1 MRANLS
7 FLRSGAMTASGVPL
21 MPWYLVHR
29 IHHHQP
35 WLHQLERVQTGV
47 ALEIRAWARALPVL
61 LPHRPCLVRPP
72 PALLRAQRTGATLE
86 TRPRQHQSWSQHLRR
101 PPCPP
106 LNRLRLLAMGL
117 RVAMSGEPSGQP
129 QAPRRPLRCQGS
141 FRLLGTLEQLQC
153 RSGQTNH
160 MIWKQLAL
168 VAPPVLKPLVVMY
181 PELRTLCQH
190 RRLQPQRR
198 LQVMTSATLV
208 MSTMLLRQLR
218 HNKLQAT
225 MTGATLVV
233 VLWRQ
238 RPCQRHPWRLQLL
251 LFLLLPLYQRQPCR
265 RPHHKQLRRRLAT
278 MSGATLVVVLW
289 RQRPCQRHPWRLQLL
304 LLLLLL
310 LCRRPHLR
318 ATTTGATLV
327 VFLWRHLHLLWHTQQ
342 CQCQPCRP
350 LRLATMIGAT
360 LGVPRRQRRPPR
372 RPPEPPRLGT
382 TGAPLR
388 TRLPPLPLGQ
398 PPLPRAAGRALLD
411 HPQPPQ
417 LRLPLR

>member
-47 ALEIRAWARALPVL
+47 ALEIRAWVRALPVL

-72 PALLRAQRTGATLE
+72 PALLRAQRTGVTLE

-106 LNRLRLLAMGL
+106 LNRLRILAMGL

-181 PELRTLCQH
+181 PELRALCQH

-233 VLWRQ
+233 VLWR
-238 RPCQRHPWRLQLL
+238 
-251 LFLLLPLYQRQPCR
+251 
-265 RPHHKQLRRRLAT
+265 
-278 MSGATLVVVLW
+278 
-289 RQRPCQRHPWRLQLL
+289 
-304 LLLLLL
+304 
-310 LCRRPHLR
+310 
-318 ATTTGATLV
+318 
-327 VFLWRHLHLLWHTQQ
+327 HLHLLWHTQQ
-342 CQCQPCRP
+342 RQCQPCRP

-411 HPQPPQ
+411 HPQPPR

>member
-47 ALEIRAWARALPVL
+47 ALEIRAWVRALPVL

-72 PALLRAQRTGATLE
+72 PALLRAQRTGVTLE

-106 LNRLRLLAMGL
+106 LNRLRILAMGL

-181 PELRTLCQH
+181 PELRALCQH

-251 LFLLLPLYQRQPCR
+251 LLLLLPLYQRQPCQ
-265 RPHHKQLRRRLAT
+265 RPLHKQLR
-278 MSGATLVVVLW
+278 
-289 RQRPCQRHPWRLQLL
+289 
-304 LLLLLL
+304 
-310 LCRRPHLR
+310 HLR
-318 ATTTGATLV
+318 ATMTGATL
-327 VFLWRHLHLLWHTQQ
+327 RK
-342 CQCQPCRP
+342 
-350 LRLATMIGAT
+350 LAK
-360 LGVPRRQRRPPR
+360 
-372 RPPEPPRLGT
+372 
-382 TGAPLR
+382 
-388 TRLPPLPLGQ
+388 
-398 PPLPRAAGRALLD
+398 
-411 HPQPPQ
+411 
-417 LRLPLR
+417 

>member
-47 ALEIRAWARALPVL
+47 ALEIRAWVRALPVL

-72 PALLRAQRTGATLE
+72 PALLRAQRTGVTLE

-106 LNRLRLLAMGL
+106 LNRLRILAMGL

-181 PELRTLCQH
+181 PELRALCQH

-251 LFLLLPLYQRQPCR
+251 L
-265 RPHHKQLRRRLAT
+265 
-278 MSGATLVVVLW
+278 
-289 RQRPCQRHPWRLQLL
+289 
-304 LLLLLL
+304 LLLLL

-327 VFLWRHLHLLWHTQQ
+327 VVLWRHLHLLWHTQQ

-411 HPQPPQ
+411 HPQPPR

>member
-181 PELRTLCQH
+181 PELRALCQH

-251 LFLLLPLYQRQPCR
+251 LLLLLLLYQRQPCQ
-265 RPHHKQLRRRLAT
+265 RPLHKQLR
-278 MSGATLVVVLW
+278 
-289 RQRPCQRHPWRLQLL
+289 
-304 LLLLLL
+304 
-310 LCRRPHLR
+310 HLR
-318 ATTTGATLV
+318 ATMSGATLV

-372 RPPEPPRLGT
+372 RPLEPPRLGT

-398 PPLPRAAGRALLD
+398 PPLPRAAGWALLD
-411 HPQPPQ
+411 HPQPPR